1 MMHPHRILNG
11 RRGNALVLVSAMLVL
26 LTLIAA
32 AYLTRTRSQRVT
44 ASAMQETAGG
54 TRRSDIVGKQL
65 AEEIALHLFVKP
77 IDPTG
82 AGNFVGGDSAGNRL
96 PPPTESVRYGI
107 ESAPPRIGGGSPA
120 DRMSNV
126 LDPAFA
132 SSREPGD
139 TRRLVGGS
147 DGFPDGFNYAPY
159 AVIPW
164 TNWPD
169 FTAPVTN
176 PNSGSPAGTPWW
188 YNGGTAVSG
197 DIYGNPLGN
206 PGFGDTR
213 WLRSTEPVRAADIG
227 TPTARN
233 FVATPG
239 GAFFSHWPHL
249 SWIPT
254 ATNRWRLVTD
264 IGDIENSL
272 RQEGMGSNLDGFGTP
287 YEQWLPNVVPLRI
300 PVTAAKP
307 TDADAGWVSEFTK
320 RRNAWFTRSGYQA
333 AILPQANSLMLPN
346 FIKLD
351 DPLGIGRTN
360 DPDADPVPPSDEYI
374 TNTPRNIVA
383 RTFCDADGDG
393 FTDSFWFLAPTGKE
407 RNVRTVVGVSVIDN
421 ASMLDLNVATRFDR
435 RTTVGFTPA
444 DLALVTAEPELAY
457 TAAPSLNFAR
467 TDTRAGLF
475 DNESNFRFG
484 NVDPRDPSDGGNPAG
499 FKTPQTSSIGFGMA
513 FDPYRYAGRPTPQ
526 DPNVSPRHDDGSPSM
541 LQSLGVRMTDPKSTA
556 ASMDARSFWS
566 PYFYG
571 APGMS
576 LNMGPWLGFQ
586 MADGPQVDVFGPG
599 GPSRPQQSDPLVQVN
614 GNWEPYFRY
623 LWGTLKR
630 DDINGPFMRPDERTR
645 WFQTAMAGEMR
656 IFAPFTFGVGATAQ
670 TVEALEVYPGAGGAR
685 DIGGRPIRIKPFDA
699 ADEVELRAFAGNN
712 DSTNMSRLER
722 SLNSDDLVR
731 DKTFEILDTVLRST
745 VLRSEGGPGGAQL
758 TNAQLVRDLRH
769 KLTVVSSQR
778 NELMPPWLWTGRPYL
793 VSGPN
798 QREQFQ
804 NATLWL
810 GLHPDTPGAR
820 DENNDGRVD
829 GQELQWGVYDLWRA
843 SATANGDIFPDNVFP
858 TFSATNAAM
867 DARDWKRGVSLFE
880 YMNRKLDLRRPLLVT
895 TGSND
900 ESGFRKMRYAYSIPE
915 ERRAMI
921 EFAKDA
927 RQRLRPALRTHSLQ
941 RNQLDWSNVDI
952 STEVGQPTIEALGPF
967 QGGTYNG
974 PAPVSYASY
983 TDRFIDQLRTGLDAR
998 VAESADATIAAA
1010 SSQPTVATDTTL
1022 YAWRS
1027 AWSTEAMTA
1036 SMAANLSTWRSRPTL
1051 IRELSADPAFAGKD
1065 FGLRPVWQPILPNIF
1080 PNADPTRPGFGPTQ
1094 RNWNGLDY
1102 TDRTTGYGREKELA
1116 PAQAL
1121 RAVDPSKPGAA
1132 IPNAT
1137 YPTSPWSNPGEETAD
1152 VVFPGIEKH
1161 PFLTECFFGW
1171 VYPATT
1177 TDVSGVIKPAVVN
1190 LKDCPTTPS
1199 NNFSKFVAVVNGKI
1213 GTDGAV
1219 INQNAGTAGSPPS
1232 VDSKRD
1238 EMNEIRTPLLV
1249 VQVANPWNEPI
1260 RLGDFR
1266 LEIFGQR
1273 YDFPDYE
1280 LDASGNVIL
1289 DANGKPVPLM
1299 LNAGSETAPVTATV
1313 YLIANVLGNAAN
1325 DSNVSDAA
1333 MATAQGDLAKVAQ
1346 WDPWFRRRWLDYF
1359 DLYELLDKPDVDTVQ
1374 GAGSWMDPQPKAT
1387 SPNAWPLY
1395 RNGSALPQS
1404 KLLNAMQADAD
1415 PTKVRITDLRVF
1427 RDELTPDN
1435 LKRGIVL
1442 QRVLRDPSARTAAE
1456 LPFKKN
1462 LARWNQATSTWQMA
1476 SAEETQGMTL
1486 EVDRFDADPSFDHFS
1501 TKVTAAAAG
1510 ANGDVLEM
1518 FKNPDANFDTNL
1530 VTGGRFW
1537 SACARITLPP
1547 EKDIS
1552 PQASAALRDLAA
1564 LIGAPI
1570 DPLTTKPYTFEE
1582 PAGIRGCF
1590 PPPTAKILVRP
1601 ASDPFECASIN
1612 PSTGQPQG
1620 DSAQPP
1626 TQFPGIILGDSTN
1639 TTGRDYFTT
1648 WTHVA
1653 RSWSRL
1659 FDAQLATLKADGV
1672 AANGGNGRAALVH
1685 PAPLVAGATSNLPVW
1700 GWTQQMVD
1708 ASFASANSN
1717 VIPND
1722 RKAPRFVFA
1731 ARSEPDSTMNPNRP
1745 KRIELDGFQANPD
1758 ATEVD
1763 AAKIAKPGSV
1773 PAVEET
1779 ALGDIFRLDA
1789 TASPQDPDTWSPV
1802 IGNSTWLA
1810 DTTDFG
1816 WLTTP
1821 VWAPLPDFSGLTATT
1836 GTPATTL
1843 ATGNYPELILRKP
1856 FAFACQTVVDPQP
1869 GRSDAATRRLVAYY
1883 GDATRTPG
1891 PSGNPVNTRFV
1902 TPEWATPP
1910 GGTASNINSAF
1921 TRIYMADKGARLLD
1935 HNGKLLQ
1942 LVMDTGRPDPTK
1954 HVWNLQGVWNTL
1966 ARIPQAKSMQMLQK
1980 DDDFEQV
1987 GELLDVFLW
1996 GPSYRIGSA
2005 TEESSTRVTPGKLR
2019 ASSIIADAIVGN
2031 PSRLVP
2037 QCRATFAEIMTGRVP
2052 GMPVGEGS
2060 MVNRLQ
2066 VDPPNLAFSGSSVW
2080 QYAGNPALRMPYAPA
2095 VPWGMRVFDAFTLD
2109 GSGAASRYDWSDRT
2123 AGANIRN
2130 WPANTTGTPVFE
2142 NSAGAVTGS
2151 SSYDTRQDNTAFR
2164 PVGSLLPPDAYRYP
2178 TTTGTLG
2185 PVTRTTLAQW
2195 EVDRSP
2201 MLSAGFAGK
2210 GVKGLLNINTAPL
2223 EVLSTLPHMTQL
2235 IYDDSGRVKD
2245 STSGYTDGSPV
2256 TGPTPV
2262 GTDDTFDLSLAPS
2275 AGRSQN
2281 PTNLFASSLEIYRD
2295 RLNPSHLL
2303 QGKAPTDVSA
2313 YVPDVANPLAVRAG
2327 KTPTHPTYADRGDPV
2342 PAGSFAGAAALA
2354 ADRSFVG
2361 PNSTG
2366 SSRIANVNVPF
2377 NRGMRAARGFETI
2390 GELTGLA
2397 RTTLA
2402 NPALLGAAGAGFPD
2416 WQYDQAWSVRLAGRD
2431 PYRFQYA
2438 AGADGDGY
2446 GQGWYAG
2453 LKKSPGEALDARV
2466 STDRQGVRAFNF
2478 VNASVPADQITVEE
2492 AFSLSPDSSYGDSE
2506 EQNLLFKG
2514 ISNLI
2519 TTRSDVFTVYFRI
2532 RTVKQD
2538 PTTGG
2543 WNGVDPDSVLE
2554 DARYVMCVDRS
2565 NVNRPT
2571 DQPRIVY
2578 FSRVSE

>member
-1 MMHPHRILNG
+1 M
-11 RRGNALVLVSAMLVL
+11 LVSAMLVL

-54 TRRSDIVGKQL
+54 TRRSDVVGKQL
-65 AEEIALHLFVKP
+65 AEQIAMHLFVKP
-77 IDPTG
+77 IDPNG
-82 AGNFVGGDSAGNRL
+82 AASFVGGDSAGNRL
-96 PPPTESVRYGI
+96 PPPPMAVRYGI
-107 ESAPPRIGGGSPA
+107 ESAPPRLVTGTQALRA
-120 DRMSNV
+120 DMASNV
-126 LDPAFA
+126 ADPAVLGTGPTA
-132 SSREPGD
+132 NREPGD
-139 TRRLVGGS
+139 PRRILGGG
-147 DGFPDGFNYAPY
+147 DGFPDGFNFAPY

-169 FTAPVTN
+169 FTKPMYNPDRDSYPSTGPNGAGGPWVFGAGFAPYTK
-176 PNSGSPAGTPWW
+176 A
-188 YNGGTAVSG
+188 G
-197 DIYGNPLGN
+197 DIYGNPVGN

-213 WLRSTEPVRAADIG
+213 WLRSSEPVRATDIG
-227 TPTARN
+227 TPTARV
-233 FVATPG
+233 FVPSPG
-239 GAFFSHWPHL
+239 GSFFSHWSHL

-254 ATNRWRLVTD
+254 PTNGWRLVTD
-264 IGDIENSL
+264 IADIENSL
-272 RQEGMGSNLDGFGTP
+272 RQGPMGSDTNDGFGTP
-287 YEQWLPNVVPLRI
+287 YEQWLPDVAPATI

-307 TDADAGWVSEFTK
+307 TDPDVAWVGKFKTLRDE
-320 RRNAWFTRSGYQA
+320 WFRASTYQS
-333 AILPQANSLMLPN
+333 AILGQNAAKTLPN

-374 TNTPRNIVA
+374 KDTPRNIVA

-444 DLALVTAEPELAY
+444 DLALVSAEPELAY

-475 DNESNFRFG
+475 DNENNFRFG

-499 FKTPQTSSIGFGMA
+499 FKTPQTTSIGFGMA

-526 DPNVSPRHDDGSPSM
+526 DPSISPRHDDGSPSM
-541 LQSLGVRMTDPKSTA
+541 LQSIGVRMTDPMSTA
-556 ASMDARSFWS
+556 PSMDARSFWS

-571 APGMS
+571 APGIS
-576 LNMGPWLGFQ
+576 LNMGPWLQFQ

-599 GPSRPQQSDPLVQVN
+599 GPSRTQQSDPLIQMN
-614 GNWEPYFRY
+614 GNWAPYFRY
-623 LWGTLKR
+623 LWGTLQR
-630 DDINGPFMRPDERTR
+630 NDINGPFMRPEERSR

-670 TVEALEVYPGAGGAR
+670 TVEALEVYPGTGGAR

-722 SLNSDDLVR
+722 ALNSDDLVR
-731 DKTFEILDTVLRST
+731 DKNFEILDTMLRST

-758 TNAQLVRDLRH
+758 TNGQLVRDLRH
-769 KLTVVSSQR
+769 KLTVVSGQR

-793 VSGPN
+793 VPDDFDAN
-798 QREQFQ
+798 VTWQ
-804 NATLWL
+804 NASLWI
-810 GLHPDTPGAR
+810 GLHPDAPGAR

-829 GQELQWGVYDLWRA
+829 GDELKWGVYDLKRI
-843 SATANGDIFPDNVFP
+843 STGSDPYPDLEP
-858 TFSATNAAM
+858 ITDTNL
-867 DARDWKRGVSLFE
+867 DSRDWKRGVSLFE

-900 ESGFRKMRYAYSIPE
+900 ESGFPKMKYAYSIPE

-927 RQRLRPALRTHSLQ
+927 RQRLRPALRTHTPQ
-941 RNQLDWSNVDI
+941 RNQLDWSDPA
-952 STEVGQPTIEALGPF
+952 SGTSKTTLPEVEQLGPF
-967 QGGTYNG
+967 LTELAGGKQRG
-974 PAPVSYASY
+974 VSYASY
-983 TDRFIDQLRTGLDAR
+983 TDRFIDQLRLGLDAR
-998 VAESADATIAAA
+998 VAESADATNPVA
-1010 SSQPTVATDTTL
+1010 SLQPTVATDPSL

-1036 SMAANLSTWRSRPTL
+1036 SMAANLATWRSRPTL
-1051 IRELSADPAFAGKD
+1051 IRELSGNPAFANKD
-1065 FGLRPVWQPILPNIF
+1065 FGLRPVWQPILPNSV
-1080 PNADPTRPGFGPTQ
+1080 PNADNARTGPFGAGAKMWLGVDYNDQ
-1094 RNWNGLDY
+1094 GL
-1102 TDRTTGYGREKELA
+1102 GLGREKELA
-1116 PAQAL
+1116 TAQAL
-1121 RAVDPSKPGAA
+1121 RAVDPSKPASA
-1132 IPNAT
+1132 LPNAG
-1137 YPTSPWSNPGEETAD
+1137 YPNTAAWVEPNQETAD

-1177 TDVSGVIKPAVVN
+1177 TDVSGVIKPAVVK
-1190 LKDCPTTPS
+1190 LKDCPTVPG
-1199 NNFSKFVAVVNGKI
+1199 NNLSKFVAVVNGKI
-1213 GTDGAV
+1213 GSGGVV
-1219 INQNAGTAGSPPS
+1219 ISQNAGVSGSPAS
-1232 VDSKRD
+1232 EDEKR
-1238 EMNEIRTPLLV
+1238 NVINKIRTPILV

-1280 LDASGNVIL
+1280 LDESGNVVL
-1289 DANGKPVPLM
+1289 DANSKPVPLM
-1299 LNAGSETAPVTATV
+1299 LNPGSETAPVTATV
-1313 YLIANVLGNAAN
+1313 YLIANVLGNRAD
-1325 DSNVSDAA
+1325 DSNVVDAD
-1333 MATAQGDLAKVAQ
+1333 MPTAQGDLAGVAQ

-1359 DLYELLDKPDVDTVQ
+1359 DLYELLDKPNVDTVQ
-1374 GAGSWMDPQPKAT
+1374 GAASWMDPQPKAT

-1395 RNGSALPQS
+1395 RSGSALPQS

-1415 PTKVRITDLRVF
+1415 PTKVRITDLSLF
-1427 RDELTPDN
+1427 RGKLTPDN

-1442 QRVLRDPSARTAAE
+1442 QRVLRDPSARTAGE

-1462 LARWNQATSTWQMA
+1462 LARWNQATSSWRMA
-1476 SAEETQGMTL
+1476 AAEETQGMTM
-1486 EVDRFDADPSFDHFS
+1486 EVDRFDADPAFDHFS
-1501 TKVTAAAAG
+1501 TKVTAQAAG
-1510 ANGDVLEM
+1510 ANKDVIQM

-1547 EKDIS
+1547 EKDES
-1552 PQASAALRDLAA
+1552 PQAGAALRDLAA
-1564 LIGAPI
+1564 LVGAI
-1570 DPLTTKPYTFEE
+1570 DPDTGTLLTFEE
-1582 PAGIRGCF
+1582 PAGLRGCF
-1590 PPPTAKILVRP
+1590 PPPTAKMLVRS

-1659 FDAQLATLKADGV
+1659 FDAQLATVKADGL
-1672 AANGGNGRAALVH
+1672 AH
-1685 PAPLVAGATSNLPVW
+1685 PAPMIAGAAANLPVW
-1700 GWTQQMVD
+1700 SWTQQMVD
-1708 ASFASANSN
+1708 ASFGSANSN
-1717 VIPND
+1717 VIPNN

-1731 ARSEPDSTMNPNRP
+1731 ARSEPDVSMNPNRP

-1758 ATEVD
+1758 ATELD
-1763 AAKIAKPGSV
+1763 AAKMAKPGTV
-1773 PAVEET
+1773 PAAEET
-1779 ALGDIFRLDA
+1779 ALGDIFRLDS

-1802 IGNSTWLA
+1802 IGDSTWMS
-1810 DTTDFG
+1810 DTTEFG

-1821 VWAPLPDFSGLTATT
+1821 VWAPLPDFSGLTPTT
-1836 GTPATTL
+1836 PTNTPGSALPTS
-1843 ATGNYPELILRKP
+1843 NYPELILRKP

-1869 GRSDAATRRLVAYY
+1869 GRSDTATRRIVAYY
-1883 GDATRTPG
+1883 GDPTESPG
-1891 PSGNPVNTRFV
+1891 SAGSSVNTRFV
-1902 TPEWATPP
+1902 IPQWATPP
-1910 GGTASNINSAF
+1910 GGTASNINADF
-1921 TRIYMADKGARLLD
+1921 TRVYLADKGARLLD
-1935 HNGKLLQ
+1935 HDGRLLP
-1942 LVMDTGRPDPTK
+1942 LVMDTGRPDPAK

-1966 ARIPQAKSMQMLQK
+1966 ARIPQAQSIQMLQK

-1996 GPSYRIGSA
+1996 GPAYRIGSA
-2005 TEESSTRVTPGKLR
+2005 TLESSTNITPGKLR
-2019 ASSIIADAIVGN
+2019 ASSIIVPPPPPGSSTSVPEPN
-2031 PSRLVP
+2031 RLVP

-2066 VDPPNLAFSGSSVW
+2066 VDPPNLAFSGADVW
-2080 QYAGNPALRMPYAPA
+2080 QFAGNPALRTPYAPA

-2109 GSGAASRYDWSDRT
+2109 GSGAALRYDWSDRT
-2123 AGANIRN
+2123 AGTNIKT
-2130 WPANTTGTPVFE
+2130 WPANATGVPVFE
-2142 NSAGAVTGS
+2142 NGAGAVTGA
-2151 SSYDTRQDNTAFR
+2151 SSYDTRQDNIAFR
-2164 PVGSLLPPDAYRYP
+2164 PVGSLMPPDAYRYP
-2178 TTTGTLG
+2178 NATGALG

-2195 EVDRSP
+2195 ELDRSP
-2201 MLSAGFAGK
+2201 MLSAGFSGK
-2210 GVKGLLNINTAPL
+2210 GVKGLLNINTAPI

-2245 STSGYTDGSPV
+2245 STSGYIVGAPV

-2262 GTDDTFDLSLAPS
+2262 GTDDTYDPSLAP
-2275 AGRSQN
+2275 APGRSQN
-2281 PTNLFASSLEIYRD
+2281 PTNLFAGTIDIYRN
-2295 RLNPSHLL
+2295 RLNPSKYLANG
-2303 QGKAPTDVSA
+2303 QPMSA
-2313 YVPDVANPLAVRAG
+2313 TWSPSTANPLVSKSG
-2327 KTPTHPTYADRGDPV
+2327 YTPTHPSYQDRGDPSPV
-2342 PAGSFAGAAALA
+2342 NDLGQTFSGTANVKKLGV
-2354 ADRSFVG
+2354 DRSFILND
-2361 PNSTG
+2361 NSGQT
-2366 SSRIANVNVPF
+2366 RLAQVPVSF
-2377 NRGMRAARGFETI
+2377 NRGMRSARGFETI
-2390 GELTGLA
+2390 GELTGLDRTA
-2397 RTTLA
+2397 RSQ
-2402 NPALLGAAGAGFPD
+2402 ALLGASWFPD
-2416 WQYDQAWSVRLAGRD
+2416 WQYDQSWSVRLAGRD
-2431 PYRFQYA
+2431 PYRFQTNP
-2438 AGADGDGY
+2438 GTGNTGY

-2453 LKKSPGEALDARV
+2453 LKSGGGEALDARL
-2466 STDRQGVRAFNF
+2466 STDRQGVRQFNF
-2478 VNASVPADQITVEE
+2478 SSGVIVEE
-2492 AFSLSPDSSYGDSE
+2492 AFSLAPDSSYGDSE

-2543 WNGVDPDSVLE
+2543 WNGTDPDSVLE

-2578 FSRVSE
+2578 FSRVNE